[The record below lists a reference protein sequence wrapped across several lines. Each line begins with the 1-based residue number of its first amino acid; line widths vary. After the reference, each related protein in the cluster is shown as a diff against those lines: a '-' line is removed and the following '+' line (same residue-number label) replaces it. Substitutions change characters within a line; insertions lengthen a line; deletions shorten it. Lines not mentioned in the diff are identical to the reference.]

1 MSPIAFASI
10 VDAVTVTFFNM
21 RNLPFSRDGINLGIV
36 CCHADITGNCANAAI
51 CESAARLCHCENPDY
66 RISDSVTLLQAARV

>member
-10 VDAVTVTFFNM
+10 ADAVTVTFFNM

-51 CESAARLCHCENPDY
+51 CESADNPDY